1 MTVRGAGCRDSK
13 MAEHGQV
20 DRKTSDMVN
29 ATSPDSRLVA
39 DGSLRLWLFETLTIV
54 YWGNIKVIS
63 GLYRDNWKENGNYY
77 NGLCRV

>member
-20 DRKTSDMVN
+20 DSKTSDMVN

-39 DGSLRLWLFETLTIV
+39 DGSLRLV
-54 YWGNIKVIS
+54 V
-63 GLYRDNWKENGNYY
+63 
-77 NGLCRV
+77 V